1 MNKKNL
7 AILVA
12 GMMFFSSSSVIFA
25 NNLTKQE
32 RLIGKTRYE
41 TAVEVS
47 KVGWVQSKTAIIV
60 NGNSIQS
67 ALCSNPFA
75 KLKNAPILL
84 VNNNSIESST
94 KTELKRLG
102 VDNVYIV
109 DSGNSISNKVENE
122 IKSLNIKVNKI
133 VGNNIYE
140 MSTNVLKEIDKIKKV
155 ENVAVVNGLKGL
167 SDAVSIASPSAIHN
181 MPIILVSEENSN
193 NSSINFLNNRSIK
206 KSYIVGGNKI
216 LSDNTVKKYPNKERI
231 SGSDRNNTNAKII
244 EQFYK
249 NKSIK
254 NVFVT
259 KDGMNKENALVDALS
274 IGVLAAKENS
284 PVIISNGTLANSQ
297 KDFIKNKDIKEVT
310 QVGGGDNQKAFED
323 ILKLK
328 DVDIRNKTKK
338 ISLIEAKE
346 ILKQAV
352 PGSNVLVCYYDQDD
366 NKYDSKVIKD
376 NIVYEVE
383 IDAYSGKIIEIEKDD
398 DINNDNLNV
407 KNISLDKAKSIIL
420 DAIPNGNL
428 MYCKYD
434 ADDNEYEAK
443 VVKDNKT
450 YEIEINA
457 FDGRI
462 IDIDMDDDS
471 DDNDYDDSDNNQNNS
486 DSNANNNKSIISIE
500 KAKSIML
507 NKVPG
512 GKIVKFEYDEDD
524 KEYEGEIIK
533 GSNEYDI
540 TISAITG
547 KILEYEVDTI

>member
-25 NNLTKQE
+25 NNVTKQE

-47 KVGWVQSKTAIIV
+47 KLGWVQSKTAIIV

-67 ALCSNPFA
+67 ALCANPFA

-84 VNNNSIESST
+84 VNNNNIESST
-94 KTELKRLG
+94 QSELKRLG

-122 IKSLNIKVNKI
+122 IKSLNIRVNKI
-133 VGNNIYE
+133 LGNNIYE

-254 NVFVT
+254 NIFVT
-259 KDGMNKENALVDALS
+259 KNGMNKENALVDALS

-284 PVIISNGTLANSQ
+284 PVIISNGTLVNSQ

-328 DVDIRNKTKK
+328 NVDIRNKTKK

-346 ILKQAV
+346 ILKQAL
-352 PGSNVLVCYYDQDD
+352 PESNVLVCYYDQDD

-398 DINNDNLNV
+398 DINNNLSL

-428 MYCKYD
+428 IYCKYD

-450 YEIEINA
+450 YEIDINA

-462 IDIDMDDDS
+462 IDIDMDDDY
-471 DDNDYDDSDNNQNNS
+471 DDNDYDDSDNNHNNS
-486 DSNANNNKSIISIE
+486 DSNSNNNNSIISIE

-507 NKVPG
+507 DKVPG

-533 GSNEYDI
+533 GNNEYDI

>member
-25 NNLTKQE
+25 NNVTKQE

-47 KVGWVQSKTAIIV
+47 KLGWVQSKTAIIV

-67 ALCSNPFA
+67 ALCANPFA

-84 VNNNSIESST
+84 VNNNNIESST
-94 KTELKRLG
+94 QSELKRLG

-193 NSSINFLNNRSIK
+193 NGSINFLNNRSIK

-231 SGSDRNNTNAKII
+231 SGSDRKNTNAKII
-244 EQFYK
+244 EQFYT

-259 KDGMNKENALVDALS
+259 KDGMDKENALVDALS

-284 PVIISNGTLANSQ
+284 PVIISNGTLVNSQ

-352 PGSNVLVCYYDQDD
+352 PESNVLVCYYDQDD

-398 DINNDNLNV
+398 DINNNLSL

-428 MYCKYD
+428 IYCKYD
-434 ADDNEYEAK
+434 ANDNEYEAK

-450 YEIEINA
+450 YEIDINA

-462 IDIDMDDDS
+462 IDIDMDDDY
-471 DDNDYDDSDNNQNNS
+471 DDNDYDDSDNNHNNS
-486 DSNANNNKSIISIE
+486 DSNSNNNNSIISIE

-507 NKVPG
+507 DKVPG

-533 GSNEYDI
+533 GNNEYDI

>member
-25 NNLTKQE
+25 NNITKQE

-47 KVGWVQSKTAIIV
+47 KLGWVQSKVAIIV

-67 ALCSNPFA
+67 ALCANPFA

-84 VNNNSIESST
+84 VNDNSIESST

-140 MSTNVLKEIDKIKKV
+140 MSTNLLKEIDKIKKV

-249 NKSIK
+249 TKNIK

-284 PVIISNGTLANSQ
+284 PVIISNGTLVNSQ
-297 KDFIKNKDIKEVT
+297 KDFINNKDIKEVT

-328 DVDIRNKTKK
+328 NVDIRNKTKK

-352 PGSNVLVCYYDQDD
+352 PESNVLVCYYDQDD

-398 DINNDNLNV
+398 DINNNLGV

-428 MYCKYD
+428 IYCKYD
-434 ADDNEYEAK
+434 AGDNEYEAK

-462 IDIDMDDDS
+462 IDIDMDDDY
-471 DDNDYDDSDNNQNNS
+471 DDNDYDDSDNNHNNS
-486 DSNANNNKSIISIE
+486 DSNSNNNNSIISIE

-512 GKIVKFEYDEDD
+512 GKIVKFEYDKDD

-533 GSNEYDI
+533 GNNEYDI

>member
-25 NNLTKQE
+25 NNVTKQE

-47 KVGWVQSKTAIIV
+47 KLGWVQSKTAIIV

-67 ALCSNPFA
+67 ALCANPFA

-94 KTELKRLG
+94 KTELKRLS

-109 DSGNSISNKVENE
+109 DSGNSVSNKVENE
-122 IKSLNIKVNKI
+122 IKSLNIRVNKI

-231 SGSDRNNTNAKII
+231 SGSDRKNTNAKII
-244 EQFYK
+244 EQFYT

-259 KDGMNKENALVDALS
+259 KDGMDKENALVDALS

-284 PVIISNGTLANSQ
+284 PVIISNGTLVNSQ

-328 DVDIRNKTKK
+328 NVDIRNKTKK

-352 PGSNVLVCYYDQDD
+352 PKSNVLVCYYDQDD
-366 NKYDSKVIKD
+366 NKYDSKVIKN

-398 DINNDNLNV
+398 DINNNLSL

-428 MYCKYD
+428 IYCKYD

-450 YEIEINA
+450 YEIDINA

-462 IDIDMDDDS
+462 IDIDMDDDY
-471 DDNDYDDSDNNQNNS
+471 DDNDYDDSDNNHNNS
-486 DSNANNNKSIISIE
+486 DSNSNNNNSIISIE

-507 NKVPG
+507 DKVSG

-533 GSNEYDI
+533 GNNEYDI

>member
-25 NNLTKQE
+25 NNVTKQE

-47 KVGWVQSKTAIIV
+47 KLGWVQSKTAIIV

-67 ALCSNPFA
+67 ALCANPFA

-84 VNNNSIESST
+84 VNNNSIENST
-94 KTELKRLG
+94 QTELKRLG

-122 IKSLNIKVNKI
+122 IKSLNIKINKI

-181 MPIILVSEENSN
+181 MPIILVSGENSN
-193 NSSINFLNNRSIK
+193 NGSINFLNNRSIK
-206 KSYIVGGNKI
+206 KSYIVGGDKI

-231 SGSDRNNTNAKII
+231 NGSDRNNTNAKII

-259 KDGMNKENALVDALS
+259 KNGMNKENSLVDALS

-284 PVIISNGTLANSQ
+284 PVIISNGTLVNSQ

-328 DVDIRNKTKK
+328 NVDIRNKTKK

-346 ILKQAV
+346 ILKKAV
-352 PGSNVLVCYYDQDD
+352 PESNVLVCYYDQDD

-383 IDAYSGKIIEIEKDD
+383 IDAYSGRIIEIEKDD
-398 DINNDNLNV
+398 DINNNLDV

-428 MYCKYD
+428 VYCKYD
-434 ADDNEYEAK
+434 ADDNEYDAK
-443 VVKDNKT
+443 VAKDNKT

-462 IDIDMDDDS
+462 IDIDIDDDY
-471 DDNDYDDSDNNQNNS
+471 DDNDYNDSDNNHNN
-486 DSNANNNKSIISIE
+486 DSNANDNNAIISIE

-507 NKVPG
+507 NKVPD

-533 GSNEYDI
+533 GNNEYDI

>member
-25 NNLTKQE
+25 NNVTKQE

-47 KVGWVQSKTAIIV
+47 KLGWVQSKTAIIV

-67 ALCSNPFA
+67 ALCANPFA

-84 VNNNSIESST
+84 VNNNSLENST

-122 IKSLNIKVNKI
+122 IKSLNIRVNKI
-133 VGNNIYE
+133 LGNNIYE

-254 NVFVT
+254 NIFVT
-259 KDGMNKENALVDALS
+259 KNGMNKENALVDALS

-284 PVIISNGTLANSQ
+284 PVIISNGTLVNSQ

-328 DVDIRNKTKK
+328 NVDIRNKTKK

-352 PGSNVLVCYYDQDD
+352 PESNVLVCYYDQDD

-398 DINNDNLNV
+398 DINNNLDI

-420 DAIPNGNL
+420 DALPNGNL
-428 MYCKYD
+428 IYCKYD

-450 YEIEINA
+450 YEIDINA

-462 IDIDMDDDS
+462 IDIDIDDDY
-471 DDNDYDDSDNNQNNS
+471 DDNDYDDSDNNHNNS
-486 DSNANNNKSIISIE
+486 DSNSNNNNSIISIE

-507 NKVPG
+507 NKVPD
-512 GKIVKFEYDEDD
+512 GKIVKFKYDEDD

>member
-25 NNLTKQE
+25 NNVTKQE

-47 KVGWVQSKTAIIV
+47 KLGWVQSKTAIIV

-67 ALCSNPFA
+67 ALCANPFA

-84 VNNNSIESST
+84 VNNNNIESST
-94 KTELKRLG
+94 QSELKRLG

-122 IKSLNIKVNKI
+122 IKSLNIRVNKI
-133 VGNNIYE
+133 LGNNIYE

-231 SGSDRNNTNAKII
+231 SGSDRKNTNAKII
-244 EQFYK
+244 EQFYT

-259 KDGMNKENALVDALS
+259 KDGMDKENALVDALS

-284 PVIISNGTLANSQ
+284 PVIISNGTLVNSQ

-352 PGSNVLVCYYDQDD
+352 PESNVLVCYYDQDD

-398 DINNDNLNV
+398 DINNNLSL

-428 MYCKYD
+428 IYCKYD

-450 YEIEINA
+450 YEIDINA

-462 IDIDMDDDS
+462 IDIDMDDNY
-471 DDNDYDDSDNNQNNS
+471 DDNDYDDSDNNHNNS
-486 DSNANNNKSIISIE
+486 DSNSNNNNSIISIE

-507 NKVPG
+507 DKVPG

-533 GSNEYDI
+533 
-540 TISAITG
+540 
-547 KILEYEVDTI
+547 

>member
-25 NNLTKQE
+25 NNVTKQE

-47 KVGWVQSKTAIIV
+47 KLGWVQSKTAIIV

-67 ALCSNPFA
+67 ALCANPFA

-94 KTELKRLG
+94 QTELKRLG

-122 IKSLNIKVNKI
+122 IKSLNIKINKI

-181 MPIILVSEENSN
+181 MPIILVSGENSN
-193 NSSINFLNNRSIK
+193 NGSINFLNNRSIK
-206 KSYIVGGNKI
+206 KSYIVGGDKI

-259 KDGMNKENALVDALS
+259 KNGMNKENALVDALS

-284 PVIISNGTLANSQ
+284 PVIISNGTLVNSQ

-328 DVDIRNKTKK
+328 NVDIRNKTKK

-346 ILKQAV
+346 ILKKAV
-352 PGSNVLVCYYDQDD
+352 PESNVLVCYYDQDD

-383 IDAYSGKIIEIEKDD
+383 IDAYSGRIIEIEKDD
-398 DINNDNLNV
+398 DINNNLDV

-428 MYCKYD
+428 VYCKYD
-434 ADDNEYEAK
+434 VDDNEYDAK

-462 IDIDMDDDS
+462 IDIDIDDDY
-471 DDNDYDDSDNNQNNS
+471 DDNDYDDSDNNHNN
-486 DSNANNNKSIISIE
+486 DSNANDNNAIISIE

-507 NKVPG
+507 NKVPD

-533 GSNEYDI
+533 GNNEYDI